1 MSDVT
6 TGSNPI
12 VPDPKPPGAFAGF
25 ERMLA
30 FRYLRPRRKEGFIS
44 VIAGFSFF
52 GILLGVAA
60 LIIVMSVMN
69 GFRKEL
75 ISKIL
80 GISGHVFIQ
89 AMDNPL
95 TDYEELSKRF
105 EQIKGVK
112 QAIPVINGQVLAS
125 SPFASTGA
133 LVRGVREVDI
143 KRLET
148 IASNLRS
155 GTLENFDNGEG
166 VALGQ
171 RLADQLSVRMGDK
184 VTLLSP
190 NGAATPFGQT
200 PRRKV
205 YTISAVFMIGMSEFD
220 NAFIYMPLT
229 EAQTYFDREG
239 EASTIELT
247 IENPEDAEKISQ
259 TAIDVAGRPVI
270 TSDWKMRNQT
280 FVGALEVERNVMF
293 IILTLIVMVAALNI
307 ISGLIMLVRSKSRDI
322 AILRTMGANR
332 GSILR
337 VFLMAGATI
346 GISGTL
352 AGLAMGVLVAKNID
366 DLKNFFSMLAGR
378 DLFPATLYFLS
389 RLPSV
394 IDWREVVIVVIMAV
408 VLSLLASLY
417 PAWKAAKL
425 DPVEA
430 LRYE

>member
-1 MSDVT
+1 MTDT
-6 TGSNPI
+6 TLAEPA
-12 VPDPKPPGAFAGF
+12 PPRPFAGF

-89 AMDNPL
+89 AMDQPL
-95 TDYEELSKRF
+95 TDYEELAKRF
-105 EQIKGVK
+105 EQIKGVR
-112 QAIPVINGQVLAS
+112 QAIPVINGQVLVA
-125 SPFASTGA
+125 SPFASSGA
-133 LVRGVREVDI
+133 LVRGVREADI
-143 KRLET
+143 RRLET
-148 IASNLRS
+148 ISRNIRA
-155 GTLENFDNGEG
+155 GTLDNFDSGEG
-166 VALGQ
+166 IAIGQ
-171 RLADQLSVRMGDK
+171 RLADQLGVRAGDK
-184 VTLLSP
+184 LTLLSP
-190 NGAATPFGQT
+190 NGPASPFGQT
-200 PRRKV
+200 PRRKA
-205 YTISAVFMIGMSEFD
+205 YNISAVFQIGMSEFD
-220 NAFIYMPLT
+220 SSFVYMPLK
-229 EAQTYFDREG
+229 EAQIYFDRDDDV
-239 EASTIELT
+239 SVIELT
-247 IENPEDAEKISQ
+247 VDDPEQAERISQ
-259 TAIDVAGRPVI
+259 IAIDVAGRPII
-270 TSDWKMRNQT
+270 TSDWKIRNQT

-322 AILRTMGANR
+322 AILRTMGATQ

-337 VFLMAGATI
+337 VFLMTGASI

-352 AGLAMGVLVAKNID
+352 AGLLIGVLIARNID
-366 DLKNFFSMLAGR
+366 GLKNFFSWMVGR

-389 RLPSV
+389 RLPSI
-394 IDWREVVIVVIMAV
+394 IDWREVLTVVMMAI

-417 PAWKAAKL
+417 PAWKAARL

>member
-1 MSDVT
+1 LSDT
-6 TGSNPI
+6 SPNTAPSP
-12 VPDPKPPGAFAGF
+12 PKPFAGF

-44 VIAGFSFF
+44 VIAGFSFA

-89 AMDNPL
+89 AMDQPL
-95 TDYEELSKRF
+95 TDFDELSKRF

-112 QAIPVINGQVLAS
+112 HAIPVINGQVLAS
-125 SPFASTGA
+125 SAFASTGA
-133 LVRGVREVDI
+133 LVRGVREADI

-148 IASNLRS
+148 ISKNIRA
-155 GTLENFDNGEG
+155 GTLNDFDSGEG
-166 VALGQ
+166 VAIGQ
-171 RLADQLSVRMGDK
+171 RLADQLGIRAGDK
-184 VTLLSP
+184 LTLLSP
-190 NGAATPFGQT
+190 NGPASPFGQT

-205 YTISAVFMIGMSEFD
+205 YNIAAVFMIGMSEFD
-220 NAFIYMPLT
+220 SAFVYMPLK
-229 EAQTYFDREG
+229 EAQIYFDRDDDV
-239 EASTIELT
+239 STIELT
-247 IENPEDAEKISQ
+247 VDNPEDAERISQ
-259 TAIDVAGRPVI
+259 VAIDVAGRPII
-270 TSDWKMRNQT
+270 TSDWKIRNQT

-322 AILRTMGANR
+322 AILRTMGATQ
-332 GSILR
+332 GSVLR
-337 VFLMAGATI
+337 VFLMTGASI

-352 AGLAMGVLVAKNID
+352 AGLAIGVLVATNID
-366 DLKNFFSMLAGR
+366 SLKNFFSWLSGR

-389 RLPSV
+389 RLPAI
-394 IDWREVVIVVIMAV
+394 IDWREVMIVVIMAV

-417 PAWKAAKL
+417 PAWKASKL

>member
-1 MSDVT
+1 MTDST
-6 TGSNPI
+6 FTPT
-12 VPDPKPPGAFAGF
+12 PAPTKPFAGF

-80 GISGHVFIQ
+80 GISGHVFVQ
-89 AMDNPL
+89 ALDQPL
-95 TDYEELSKRF
+95 TDYEELAKRF

-112 QAIPVINGQVLAS
+112 QAIPVINGQVLIAS
-125 SPFASTGA
+125 AFNSSGA
-133 LVRGVREVDI
+133 LVRGVREVDM

-148 IASNLRS
+148 IASNIRA
-155 GTLENFDNGEG
+155 GTLDNFDSGEG
-166 VALGQ
+166 IAIGQ
-171 RLADQLSVRMGDK
+171 RLADQLGVRAGDK
-184 VTLLSP
+184 LTLLSP
-190 NGAATPFGQT
+190 NGPASPFGQT

-205 YTISAVFMIGMSEFD
+205 YNVAAVFLIGMSEFD
-220 NAFIYMPLT
+220 SAFVYMPLT
-229 EAQTYFDREG
+229 EAQIYFDRDG

-247 IENPEDAEKISQ
+247 IDNPEQAERVSQ
-259 TAIDVAGRPVI
+259 LAIDVAGRPII
-270 TSDWKMRNQT
+270 TSDWKIRNQT

-293 IILTLIVMVAALNI
+293 IILMLIVMVATLNI
-307 ISGLIMLVRSKSRDI
+307 VSGLIMLVRSKSRDI
-322 AILRTMGANR
+322 AILRTMGATQ

-337 VFLMAGATI
+337 VFLMAGASI
-346 GISGTL
+346 GVTGTL
-352 AGLAMGVLVAKNID
+352 AGLAIGILVSRNID
-366 DLKNFFSMLAGR
+366 TLKNFFSWLAGR
-378 DLFPATLYFLS
+378 DLFPATLFFLS

-394 IDWREVVIVVIMAV
+394 IDWREVVAVVVMAL

-417 PAWKAAKL
+417 PAWKAAQL

>member
-1 MSDVT
+1 MT
-6 TGSNPI
+6 PTP
-12 VPDPKPPGAFAGF
+12 PKPFARF

-30 FRYLRPRRKEGFIS
+30 MRYLRPRRKEGFIS

-80 GISGHVFIQ
+80 GVSGHVFVQ
-89 AMDNPL
+89 AMDQPL
-95 TDYEELSKRF
+95 TDYDALAKRF

-112 QAIPVINGQVLAS
+112 LAIPVINGQVLAS
-125 SPFASTGA
+125 SQFSSTGA
-133 LVRGVREVDI
+133 LVRAVSEPDI
-143 KRLET
+143 KRLDT
-148 IASNLRS
+148 IATNIRA
-155 GTLENFDNGEG
+155 GTLDGFDSGEG
-166 VALGQ
+166 VAIGQ
-171 RLADQLSVRMGDK
+171 RLADQLGVRAGDK
-184 VTLLSP
+184 ITLLSP
-190 NGAATPFGQT
+190 NGPASPFGQT

-205 YTISAVFMIGMSEFD
+205 YNVSAVFLIGMSEFD
-220 NAFIYMPLT
+220 TAFIYMPLK
-229 EAQTYFDREG
+229 EAQIYFDKDDEV
-239 EASTIELT
+239 STIELS
-247 IENPEDAEKISQ
+247 IDNPEDADRISQ
-259 TAIDVAGRPVI
+259 IAIDVAGRPI
-270 TSDWKMRNQT
+270 LTSDWKIRNQT

-293 IILTLIVMVAALNI
+293 IILMLIIMVAALNI

-322 AILRTMGANR
+322 AILRTMGATQ
-332 GSILR
+332 GSVLR
-337 VFLMAGATI
+337 VFLMAGASI
-346 GISGTL
+346 GVAGTL
-352 AGLAMGVLVAKNID
+352 AGLAIGVLIARNID
-366 DLKNFFSMLAGR
+366 TLKNFFSWLAGR

-389 RLPSV
+389 RLPSI
-394 IDWREVVIVVIMAV
+394 IDWREVIVVVLTAL